1 MTATDGLPVT
11 PSQTID
17 EFCMSERICRQTL
30 YNLWGRGKGPRF
42 HYVGRS
48 RRISP
53 EARAEWHQRLEAE
66 AASRSNGE
74 AA

>member
-1 MTATDGLPVT
+1 MTATDGQTVT

-30 YNLWGRGKGPRF
+30 YNLWARGKGPRF

-53 EARAEWHQRLEAE
+53 EARAEWHQRMEAE
-66 AASRSNGE
+66 AAGGANAS
-74 AA
+74 AT